1 MVLFAVLLLA
11 AFAALTGSVL
21 SGAATGF
28 DTAIH
33 EWFLGLRDETL
44 TTGAVVITH
53 AGGSAVMWVLA
64 LAACAG
70 LLWRGRRADAVLV
83 AGVGAAAAVLV
94 PVSKNLI
101 GRARPPL
108 NDRLV
113 AVDSPAFPSGHSTG
127 AAAVT
132 GVLAVLC
139 YLRFRHRIAA
149 RITVV
154 LAAVFVGLVGLS
166 RVYLGVHW
174 ATDVVAGWSLGAL
187 LVTLGVLAHRRAG
200 GTARPGGTVS
210 ADPAGTRPL
219 AEAVSARGTA
229 G

>member
-21 SGAATGF
+21 SGAVTGV

-33 EWFLGLRDETL
+33 EWFLGVRDDPL

-70 LLWRGRRADAVLV
+70 LLWRGRRTDAALV

-94 PVSKNLI
+94 PVAKNLI
-101 GRARPPL
+101 GRDRPPL
-108 NDRLV
+108 DGRLV
-113 AVDSPAFPSGHSTG
+113 TVDSPAFPSGHSTG
-127 AAAVT
+127 VAAVI
-132 GVLAVLC
+132 GALAVLC
-139 YLRFRHRIAA
+139 YLRFGHRIAA

-174 ATDVVAGWSLGAL
+174 ATDVLAGWSLGAL
-187 LVTLGVLAHRRAG
+187 LVLLGVLIHRRSARSVRPG
-200 GTARPGGTVS
+200 DTVAADRAASRPAATTGTA
-210 ADPAGTRPL
+210 A
-219 AEAVSARGTA
+219 
-229 G
+229 

>member
-11 AFAALTGSVL
+11 AFATLTGSVL
-21 SGAATGF
+21 SGAAAGA

-33 EWFLGLRDETL
+33 EWFLEIRDENL
-44 TTGAVVITH
+44 TTGAVAVTH

-64 LAACAG
+64 LTACG
-70 LLWRGRRADAVLV
+70 WLLWRGRRADAALV

-94 PVSKNLI
+94 PVSKGLI

-108 NDRLV
+108 EHRLV
-113 AVDSPAFPSGHSTG
+113 AVDSAAFPSGHSTG
-127 AAAVT
+127 AVAVT

-139 YLRFRHRIAA
+139 YLRLRHRLAA
-149 RITVV
+149 RCTVT

-174 ATDVVAGWSLGAL
+174 ATDVLAGWSLGAL
-187 LVTLGVLAHRRAG
+187 LVLCGVLVHRRADRSAPPDEPDLAVPTG
-200 GTARPGGTVS
+200 SVPRAEVAPAARTAS
-210 ADPAGTRPL
+210 
-219 AEAVSARGTA
+219 
-229 G
+229 